1 MAEQSGSDKYI
12 KCSRC
17 KCKYI
22 NDYDNIKTNFGYN
35 RLNLRFKTCVKCRTK
50 TVKVKDDKEQTP
62 IITVKDDK
70 EQKHIITVKDDKEQ
84 TPIITVKDDT
94 EQTPIINLKDDK
106 EQTRILTVKADKDA
120 FELLCQ
126 TLGITCKNIK
136 REIMFDVNYL
146 IIRYGNDG
154 YGDKPESMNRVT
166 YWAQHPDLTNYL
178 T

>member
-1 MAEQSGSDKYI
+1 MTEQSGADKYI

-22 NDYDNIKTNFGYN
+22 NDYDNIKTNFDYN

-62 IITVKDDK
+62 IITVKDD
-70 EQKHIITVKDDKEQ
+70 
-84 TPIITVKDDT
+84 T
-94 EQTPIINLKDDK
+94 EQTPIINLKDDTEAYEMLFK
-106 EQTRILTVKADKDA
+106 
-120 FELLCQ
+120 
-126 TLGITCKNIK
+126 TLNITSKNIK
-136 REIMFDVNYL
+136 RDIMFDVDDL

-154 YGDKPESMNRVT
+154 YGDKPKNMNRVT
-166 YWAQHPDLTNYL
+166 YWSQHLDLTDYL

>member
-1 MAEQSGSDKYI
+1 MTEQSGADQYI

-62 IITVKDDK
+62 IITVKDD
-70 EQKHIITVKDDKEQ
+70 
-84 TPIITVKDDT
+84 T
-94 EQTPIINLKDDK
+94 EQTPIINLKDDTEAYEMLFK
-106 EQTRILTVKADKDA
+106 
-120 FELLCQ
+120 
-126 TLGITCKNIK
+126 TLNITSKNIK
-136 REIMFDVNYL
+136 RDIMFDVDDL

-154 YGDKPESMNRVT
+154 YGDKHKNMNRVT
-166 YWAQHPDLTNYL
+166 YWSQHLDLTDYL

>member
-1 MAEQSGSDKYI
+1 MTEQSGADQYI

-50 TVKVKDDKEQTP
+50 TVK
-62 IITVKDDK
+62 
-70 EQKHIITVKDDKEQ
+70 VKDDKEQ

-146 IIRYGNDG
+146 TIRYGNDG

-166 YWAQHPDLTNYL
+166 YWAQHLI
-178 T
+178 